1 VRALVIAP
9 RMPEFDREGG
19 SRRIFH
25 LIEFLV
31 EEGWAVSFMAQNASG
46 GEHYARVLRAM
57 GVACYAGPESWR
69 TGDEFVERPEEL
81 IAAGKFDLA
90 ILAFWYIGET
100 YLPMIRTHS
109 PSTRVVIDTI
119 DLHFLRLSR
128 SAFLTK
134 GDEKPKDPLDAR
146 FADEMRREINAYGG
160 ADAVLTVSAKEAEIV
175 NDLLG
180 GGGRAHDVPDTDE
193 MPRSS
198 IPWAG
203 RRGLVFVGN
212 FRHIPNIDGVAY
224 LCREVLPLVD
234 PAILVEHPVYIVGNE
249 LTPEIAE
256 LGRTLLDVRMVGWVP
271 SVAPYLE
278 QARVSLLPLLYG
290 AGTKRKLI
298 QAAMAGT
305 PSVSTSIGTEGLGLR
320 HETEVLVAD
329 DPAAFA
335 RAIER
340 LVTDEPLWN
349 RLASA
354 GRERVMAV
362 HGRESVRR
370 RFREVLGAVSPSPPA
385 TDLGDAG

>member
-1 VRALVIAP
+1 MRALVIAP

-31 EEGWAVSFMAQNASG
+31 EEGWAVSFMAQNGSD

-57 GVACYAGPESWR
+57 GVACYAGPDSWR

-81 IAAGKFDLA
+81 IAAGEFDVA

-100 YLPMIRTHS
+100 YLPVIRAHS
-109 PSTRVVIDTI
+109 PRTAVLIDTI

-128 SAFLTK
+128 SAFLAK
-134 GDEKPKDPLDAR
+134 DNERPKDPLDAR

-160 ADAVLTVSAKEAEIV
+160 ADAVLTVSAKEAELV

-180 GGGRAHDVPDTDE
+180 GGTRARDVPDTDE
-193 MPRSS
+193 MPRSA
-198 IPWAG
+198 IPWAD

-212 FRHIPNIDGVAY
+212 FRHLPNVDGVAY
-224 LCREVLPLVD
+224 LCREVLPRVNPALLVD
-234 PAILVEHPVYIVGNE
+234 HPVYIVGND
-249 LTPEIAE
+249 LTPAIAD
-256 LGRTLLDVRMVGWVP
+256 LGRSLLNVRMVGWVP

-278 QARVSLLPLLYG
+278 QARASLLPLLYG

-320 HETEVLVAD
+320 NETEVLIAD
-329 DPAAFA
+329 DPASFA
-335 RAIER
+335 RSIER
-340 LVTDEPLWN
+340 LLTDEALWN

-354 GRERVMAV
+354 GRDRVMAV
-362 HGRESVRR
+362 HGRESVRS
-370 RFREVLGAVSPSPPA
+370 RFCEVLRA
-385 TDLGDAG
+385 TLARTPQA